1 MKIYISGAITG
12 VQNYRENFDRA
23 AAEITAKGHEAVNPC
38 DLDKILNPKTTS
50 WDRFMMAD
58 IGLLR
63 ACDAICLLEGWEH
76 SEGAKI
82 ERDEAETLGL
92 TIYKGTKTIK
102 NQK

>member
-12 VQNYRENFDRA
+12 VENYRESFDQA

-38 DLDKILNPKTTS
+38 DLDKILDPKTTS

-63 ACDAICLLEGWEH
+63 ACDAICLLDGWES

-92 TIYKGTKTIK
+92 TIYHGTKTIK